1 MDFVLPVSLVAIS
14 EDQGFRAGQMGKQI
28 LVYEEDTFPEL
39 EAVDLVLVG
48 CGEQRGL
55 GMGRPFCKGTDQIRK
70 MFYRSFYW
78 HTEIRIADIG
88 NIKPGASLSDTYAA
102 LNLVIRELTDAGK
115 RVLII
120 GGSHD
125 LTLAQYHAYAGRQQL
140 IEAVCIDAKID
151 LDMEALPQADHF
163 LMEMLTG
170 E

>member
-1 MDFVLPVSLVAIS
+1 VNSHVGRLNRKIRHNAKESNYYLAAMSEMQHLTDFVLPVSLAAIS

-28 LVYEEDTFPEL
+28 LVYEEDAFPEL
-39 EAVDLVLVG
+39 DTVDLVLVG

-70 MFYRSFYW
+70 IFYRSFYW

-125 LTLAQYHAYAGRQQL
+125 LT
-140 IEAVCIDAKID
+140 
-151 LDMEALPQADHF
+151 QAAAH
-163 LMEMLTG
+163 
-170 E
+170 